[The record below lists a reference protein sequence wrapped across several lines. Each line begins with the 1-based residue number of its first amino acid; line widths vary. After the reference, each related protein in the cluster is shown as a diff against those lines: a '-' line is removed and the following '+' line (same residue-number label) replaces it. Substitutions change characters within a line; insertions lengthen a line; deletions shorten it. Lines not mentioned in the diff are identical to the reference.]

1 MGWVGPRIA
10 FPGLICSMFLAPC
23 FCCWPHAACCIL
35 RAAGCMSIDVL
46 PYCNTG
52 RCRRHATYRAL
63 SLVSG
68 SLHSGRILFTGSLH
82 CYYLRLPVVRCSLV
96 AACLLQCGVTRW
108 VTDLQVSVSRIGVG
122 TRRFWGTNAGFTPA
136 IKTER
141 IQFVAPMP
149 SSTEQAEMELERA
162 LYRHSW

>member
-1 MGWVGPRIA
+1 MDTFQEKLGVIA
-10 FPGLICSMFLAPC
+10 LIPWRTG
-23 FCCWPHAACCIL
+23 FCAE
-35 RAAGCMSIDVL
+35 
-46 PYCNTG
+46 
-52 RCRRHATYRAL
+52 
-63 SLVSG
+63 
-68 SLHSGRILFTGSLH
+68 
-82 CYYLRLPVVRCSLV
+82 
-96 AACLLQCGVTRW
+96 CGVTRW